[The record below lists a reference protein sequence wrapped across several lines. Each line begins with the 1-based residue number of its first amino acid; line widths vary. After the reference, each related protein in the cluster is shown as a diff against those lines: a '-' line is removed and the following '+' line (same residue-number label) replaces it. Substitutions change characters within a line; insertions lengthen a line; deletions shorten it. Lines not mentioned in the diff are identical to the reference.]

1 MFIPGKIKQ
10 RDCVTVHNSQ
20 SKRLQWT
27 QKLQSTSLHILCSYE
42 FETIDY
48 RKRKLTDKAIPNVIL
63 QDPDFAED
71 SRMYQD
77 LLETERKLD
86 WTMMRKKVEVQ
97 DALAR
102 NPTVCDSLFT
112 MHVYAIEL
120 VFCFRRL
127 GR

>member
-1 MFIPGKIKQ
+1 MDPKAAKYPFPYIF
-10 RDCVTVHNSQ
+10 
-20 SKRLQWT
+20 
-27 QKLQSTSLHILCSYE
+27 LCSDE
-42 FETIDY
+42 IETIDY

-63 QDPDFAED
+63 QNPDFAED

-102 NPTVCDSLFT
+102 NPTVCDSFFT

-120 VFCFRRL
+120 VVCFRRL

>member
-1 MFIPGKIKQ
+1 MKNSSFIIPEKIKQ
-10 RDCVTVHNSQ
+10 RDRVTLPTHNHQTDCNGPKSC
-20 SKRLQWT
+20 KVPV
-27 QKLQSTSLHILCSYE
+27 SLHILCSDE
-42 FETIDY
+42 IETIDY

-63 QDPDFAED
+63 QNPDFAED

-102 NPTVCDSLFT
+102 NPTVCDSIS
-112 MHVYAIEL
+112 YDARI
-120 VFCFRRL
+120 RN
-127 GR
+127 